1 MRALLLFVVTCS
13 AAATLPARAEDLPLE
28 PYALDDLP
36 RVVDVDGPMRCPEV
50 PLVAHAGQAVR
61 WKSTLKVH
69 PAFSARLAE
78 FERVVAETAI
88 RIYGRAPARIAHLG
102 SYNCRRIRR
111 YPDLLS
117 EHGLGNAIDVSAFE
131 FPALSRAQARRPGGA
146 GLPAG
151 AEAKANDLPKSLR
164 RAFSVSVLDHWD
176 GPEDAT
182 SLHPRA
188 LHRRFLREL
197 AAALEQR
204 PEIFRVMLGPA
215 YPGHDNHFHF
225 DCAPYRLV
233 VL

>member
-13 AAATLPARAEDLPLE
+13 AAATSPARAEDLPLE

-50 PLVAHAGQAVR
+50 PLVPHAGQAVR

-69 PAFSARLAE
+69 PAFSARLAQ
-78 FERVVAETAI
+78 FEAVVAEVAT
-88 RIYGRAPARIAHLG
+88 RVYGRAPSRIAHLG

-131 FPALSRAQARRPGGA
+131 FPALSRTEAKVS
-146 GLPAG
+146 GLP
-151 AEAKANDLPKSLR
+151 KTLR
-164 RAFSVSVLDHWD
+164 RAFAVSVLDHWD
-176 GPEDAT
+176 GPEDT
-182 SLHPRA
+182 NSLHPKA